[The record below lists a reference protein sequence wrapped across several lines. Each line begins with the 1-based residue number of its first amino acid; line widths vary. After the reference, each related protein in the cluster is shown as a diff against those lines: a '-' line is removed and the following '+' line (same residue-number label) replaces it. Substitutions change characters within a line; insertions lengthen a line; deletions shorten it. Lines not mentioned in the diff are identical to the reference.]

1 MCQVIW
7 PRLYSQAAANTRLV
21 GLEVAGLVEVDAALI
36 KPYKVLSYQWLCH
49 LVIWFSIVSILRI
62 KAKWPRIFYC
72 VDLKKTQSIILTFN
86 IRTDRR
92 TDIRLAVAFIVCYI
106 HILSTDYTDCLGSET
121 WPGQGPH
128 HRSQSGGSHCRVCWR
143 EAPRWGDWGA
153 SLLSQIYETFQVL
166 AGSQVWIPQSL
177 CSRYINLN
185 SVWSKYLGFGFR
197 ECQHQCGWTQGTRG
211 VLFIELF

>member
-7 PRLYSQAAANTRLV
+7 HRLYSQAAANTRLV

-92 TDIRLAVAFIVCYI
+92 TDMRCSCFYYI
-106 HILSTDYTDCLGSET
+106 HIYWLYWLLRLWNLTRPRSTSSATVWGLT
-121 WPGQGPH
+121 LPGMLE
-128 HRSQSGGSHCRVCWR
+128 R
-143 EAPRWGDWGA
+143 
-153 SLLSQIYETFQVL
+153 
-166 AGSQVWIPQSL
+166 GSQVRRLRGIIIILDMKHFRPWQDLRSG
-177 CSRYINLN
+177 SRRA
-185 SVWSKYLGFGFR
+185 SVP
-197 ECQHQCGWTQGTRG
+197 GT
-211 VLFIELF
+211 